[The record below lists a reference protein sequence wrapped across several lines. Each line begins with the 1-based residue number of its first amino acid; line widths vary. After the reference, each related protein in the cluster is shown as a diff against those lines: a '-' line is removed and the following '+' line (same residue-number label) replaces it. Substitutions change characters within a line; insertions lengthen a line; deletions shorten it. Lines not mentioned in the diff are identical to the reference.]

1 MVSVRT
7 ESKGKDMSEETK
19 PGEEAPIE
27 QPKGLTA
34 ADVQAAIAEALEG
47 ERRKYQSKID
57 QILAEKKAT
66 ESKAMTV
73 EEQVAE
79 LKTELQRERSAAK
92 RKEAKA
98 LAGFDDELDA
108 ALLEYADPDK
118 APDAARKIKAKL
130 EAEKLTLMAEID
142 ELKKRLQYGAK
153 APPAGKAGTADFSKM
168 TVTELMDYA
177 RQSPAH
183 EEEVMSFKKRK

>member
-1 MVSVRT
+1 
-7 ESKGKDMSEETK
+7 MSEDMEK
-19 PGEEAPIE
+19 PGEAEKPIE

-34 ADVQAAIAEALEG
+34 ADVQAAIAEALEA

-73 EEQVAE
+73 EERMAQLEAE
-79 LKTELQRERSAAK
+79 LTRERATAK

-108 ALLEYADPDK
+108 ALLEYSDPDK
-118 APDAARKIKAKL
+118 APEAAKKIKAKL
-130 EAEKLTLMAEID
+130 EAENNSLRAEID

-153 APPAGKAGTADFSKM
+153 APPAGKPGAVDLGKM
-168 TVTELMDYA
+168 SLTELMEYS

-183 EEEVMSFKKRK
+183 EEEVMAYKKRK

>member
-1 MVSVRT
+1 
-7 ESKGKDMSEETK
+7 MSEELK
-19 PGEEAPIE
+19 PGEVAPIE

-79 LKTELQRERSAAK
+79 LKTELQRERSTAK

-118 APDAARKIKAKL
+118 ASDAARKIKTKL
-130 EAEKLTLMAEID
+130 EAEKLTLMAEIED
-142 ELKKRLQYGAK
+142 LKKRLQYGAK
-153 APPAGKAGTADFSKM
+153 APPAGKAGQMDLTKM
-168 TVTELMDYA
+168 TLDQINEYA
-177 RQSPAH
+177 SQGEAQLA
-183 EEEVMSFKKRK
+183 EVLAIAKSRR